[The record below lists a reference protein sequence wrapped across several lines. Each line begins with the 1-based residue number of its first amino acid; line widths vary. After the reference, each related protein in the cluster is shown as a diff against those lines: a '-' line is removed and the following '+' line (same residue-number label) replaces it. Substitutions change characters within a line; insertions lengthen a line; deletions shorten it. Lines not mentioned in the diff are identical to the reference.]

1 MKRFSFIHR
10 VFLVCSLAAVLFS
23 SAPAQAENPSECFAS
38 SVVAFFDSAPDAPVL
53 LAEAPVLLPVVFSE
67 AGLTVAET
75 VNFSDSTGF
84 HAEQERWGW
93 FRKAV
98 RWVCRNSA
106 RVGGFLS
113 GDDEAEK
120 DMLQGCEDRWG

>member
-93 FRKAV
+93 FKRALRWLCKAATDV
-98 RWVCRNSA
+98 STW
-106 RVGGFLS
+106 LS
-113 GDDEAEK
+113 GSNYGEEERYE
-120 DMLQGCEDRWG
+120 GCEDRWG